1 MWGYHH
7 SDAVAFRASVEQ
19 RCVFCARLAEK
30 LGPLQPWFDH
40 QDQPRALY
48 RWTIRQTPR
57 IRETKSHVSVIFRPV
72 PGRVSGDMRSED
84 LPEVRFELFPEE
96 NLGYIPK
103 ASSFGMS
110 TESEPAQEQM
120 RAWLADCL
128 ANHPKCA
135 RRHASRDFIPT
146 RVLDVGLSSEPWP
159 PSYVRVVETTKE
171 PIAGP
176 YATLSHCW
184 GRERFV
190 TLGDE
195 NVEEFTTT
203 GVPWALI
210 RSNDNFVDAILTTR
224 RLGVRYLWIDSL
236 CIVQQQ
242 KHGEDWEAEAPLMHQ
257 VYRNSFVNLA
267 ATESHDRSGGLFRDR
282 DPVDVVP
289 AQLLPVADNA
299 RFGWE
304 SAWRV
309 LPSDLWDRDLLGS
322 HLYTRGWVFQERML
336 SPRLL
341 QFTKSQIFW
350 DCAAL
355 SACEALPAGLPPPLD
370 ARAASDRHWRE
381 RLQGSGMTVRSL
393 VGGAGD
399 SLEAFWRAAV
409 RSYTSC
415 ALTNHDDKIKAAW
428 GVAKLVRDALGEEY
442 AAGLWTNA
450 VEEQLAW
457 RVLDRKGAKRAP
469 ESGRERFPRWSWAA
483 VVGEVDLPNR
493 VPDVPRFYS
502 VRGHDGRDV
511 GFRFEKALW
520 GWVGREAA
528 ASWGEEFEDMNRRL
542 GEAELRMNKRRRG
555 AGIEPIPEE
564 EPDVAPVEKARHPSN
579 FASKLVAQEI
589 AVQGHICSGT
599 LQAVPGEDRWVV
611 VVDGLDQEGA
621 VIEAYPDIQPTKDGV
636 SVKVLLLAASRL
648 FVDEWD
654 DEYVDRDYLEYD
666 EIADVKYSGTG
677 ILIEDA
683 GNSRFA
689 RFGAVRFGQLRREG
703 WRQLRRA
710 CGIGEEE
717 EECED
722 GLEVEDGQKIWL
734 V

>member
-1 MWGYHH
+1 
-7 SDAVAFRASVEQ
+7 
-19 RCVFCARLAEK
+19 
-30 LGPLQPWFDH
+30 
-40 QDQPRALY
+40 
-48 RWTIRQTPR
+48 
-57 IRETKSHVSVIFRPV
+57 TKSHVSVIFRPV
-72 PGRVSGDMRSED
+72 PGRVSGDKRSED

-96 NLGYIPK
+96 DLGYIPK
-103 ASSFGMS
+103 GSSFGTS
-110 TESEPAQEQM
+110 TDSEPAQEQM

-146 RVLDVGLSSEPWP
+146 RVLDVGLSSDPWP
-159 PSYVRVVETTKE
+159 PSRVRVVETTKE
-171 PIAGP
+171 RIAGP

-184 GRERFV
+184 GRSPFV

-195 NVEEFTTT
+195 NAEEFTTE

-210 RSNDNFVDAILTTR
+210 QSNDNFVDAILTTR
-224 RLGVRYLWIDSL
+224 RLGVRHLWIDSL

-289 AQLLPVADNA
+289 AQFLPLADNA
-299 RFGWE
+299 RFG
-304 SAWRV
+304 S
-309 LPSDLWDRDLLGS
+309 GK
-322 HLYTRGWVFQERML
+322 RML

-350 DCAAL
+350 DCATL
-355 SACEALPAGLPPPLD
+355 SACEALPAGLPAPLD

-409 RSYTSC
+409 RSYTAC

-457 RVLDRKGAKRAP
+457 RVVDRKDAKRPP
-469 ESGRERFPRWSWAA
+469 EDGGGKFPRWSWAA
-483 VVGEVDLPNR
+483 VVGAVDLPNR
-493 VPDVPRFYS
+493 VPDVPRFYA
-502 VRGHDGRDV
+502 VRGHDGRDI
-511 GFRFEKALW
+511 GFQFEKALW

-542 GEAELRMNKRRRG
+542 GEAELRMDKRRR
-555 AGIEPIPEE
+555 AARIEAIPEE
-564 EPDVAPVEKARHPSN
+564 EPDAAPDEKAQAAKKARHPSN
-579 FASKLVAQEI
+579 FASKLVSQEI

-599 LQAVPGEDRWVV
+599 LKSVLGEDRWVV
-611 VVDGLDQEGA
+611 DVDGLDQEGA
-621 VIEAYPDIQPTKDGV
+621 VIEAYPDVEPTQDGV
-636 SVKVLLLAASRL
+636 SIKVLLLAASRL

-654 DEYVDRDYLEYD
+654 DEYVDRDYLED
-666 EIADVKYSGTG
+666 EEIADVKYSGTG

-683 GNSRFA
+683 GNARFA
-689 RFGAVRFGQLRREG
+689 RFGAVRFGQLRRGG

-710 CGIGEEE
+710 CGVSEE

-722 GLEVEDGQKIWL
+722 GLEVADGRKIWL